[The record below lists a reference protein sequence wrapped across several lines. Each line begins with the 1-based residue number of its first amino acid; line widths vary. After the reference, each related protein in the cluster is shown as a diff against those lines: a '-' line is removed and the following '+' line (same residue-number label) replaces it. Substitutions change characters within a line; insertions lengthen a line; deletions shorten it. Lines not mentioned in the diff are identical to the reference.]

1 MPVVRYAPRTVPP
14 EVSHILK
21 GFLALFIKL
30 TAPAVAAGYD
40 RLGFVDQRLSSQQ
53 SLDSNGTVATA
64 PINATEE
71 PNAGNGVCAVGDIG
85 VRLLRRP
92 RIRRRIAAN
101 PRREGAMLL
110 TADKLNTTMKGSL
123 LKYKSNFTRR
133 F

>member
-40 RLGFVDQRLSSQQ
+40 HLGFVDQRLSSQQ

-64 PINATEE
+64 PINATEK
-71 PNAGNGVCAVGDIG
+71 PNAGNGVCAVGAIG
-85 VRLLRRP
+85 VRLLRR
-92 RIRRRIAAN
+92 IRGGKARCC
-101 PRREGAMLL
+101 
-110 TADKLNTTMKGSL
+110 
-123 LKYKSNFTRR
+123 
-133 F
+133 